1 MTLSS
6 HLVRR
11 LSFLTCAA
19 FLAGL
24 LLAPGT
30 ATAQGDAPAP
40 SVAAPGSSVWS
51 ATMTV
56 GNNRGLLGYT
66 TFSERAV
73 GSLSSNSF
81 SWRGGSYTVTNI
93 AYNQS
98 RGSAGTWDVL
108 IDVWPPLQDGI
119 ECLTL
124 RLGDQWLNLADA
136 RGNSRQ
142 FFWYEVDLD
151 WRFRDEIAVSLR
163 EFPKGFEAR
172 SFDGYGNNRFE
183 PELGMA
189 NTQLLRLSGVSF
201 AYGMTREPEP
211 DLPDP
216 RLISNIVSVQSEPM
230 LNTAQAT
237 DMVWQWGQFLDHDIS
252 LTPEASPGE
261 TLRIAIPRGD
271 PVFDPFNSGIRT
283 MAFNRSAVDPDTGTA
298 PDNPREQV
306 NVITAFIDASNVY
319 GSDDSRARALRTN
332 DGTGKLKTSSGG
344 LLPYNENRLANDNG
358 NSRQVQSLFLAG
370 DIRVNEQVGLTAL
383 HTLFVRE
390 HNRLADLMAPEE
402 SGMTGQEIY
411 ELARKIVGAQ
421 MQVITYNEFLP
432 LLLGPDAIGPYEGY
446 NPAVDPSI
454 ANEFSTGAYRFG
466 HTMLSPSLL
475 LIDDAGTEQEMP
487 LRSAFFN
494 PSLMADQGISRVLRG
509 LTTQQAQRIDARLV
523 DNVRNLLFGAP
534 GGPGRD
540 LAALNIQRGR
550 DHGLPDYN
558 SVRMAYSLQPA
569 TTFADVCPDPV
580 ARQELERAYGELRY
594 LDLWTGG
601 LAEDHLPG
609 AMLGET
615 FHTIITDQFRR
626 LRDGDRYWFE
636 NDPYFLANPTLL
648 AEVRATT
655 LADVIRRNTP
665 IRDEIPDNVF
675 GGPPPPVTVAIEL
688 GPAWTSLDWPGADGV
703 TLSDALREGE
713 LLDNVIAIYQW
724 DEASQTWLGFFPGT
738 QSAPGLN
745 TLTTLRQGGTY
756 WVATT
761 EPVTWTVTLP
771 SQEPTVTAASGAT
784 AP

>member
-11 LSFLTCAA
+11 LSFLTCAT

-51 ATMTV
+51 ATITV

-108 IDVWPPLQDGI
+108 IDVWPPLQAGI

-163 EFPKGFEAR
+163 EFHRGFEAR

-189 NTQLLRLSGVSF
+189 PTPLLRLSGVSF

-261 TLRIAIPRGD
+261 TLRIPIPRGD

-332 DGTGKLKTSSGG
+332 DGTGKLKTSGGG
-344 LLPYNENRLANDNG
+344 LLPYNEDRLANDNG

-390 HNRLADLMAPEE
+390 HNRLADFMAPEQ

-466 HTMLSPSLL
+466 HTMLSASLL
-475 LIDDAGTEQEMP
+475 LIDDGGTEQEMP
-487 LRSAFFN
+487 LLSAFFN

-550 DHGLPDYN
+550 DHGLPGLHQ
-558 SVRMAYSLQPA
+558 RPPGLQPA
-569 TTFADVCPDPV
+569 AAPQLSPMSVRTQWRSKSSNEPT
-580 ARQELERAYGELRY
+580 
-594 LDLWTGG
+594 
-601 LAEDHLPG
+601 
-609 AMLGET
+609 
-615 FHTIITDQFRR
+615 
-626 LRDGDRYWFE
+626 
-636 NDPYFLANPTLL
+636 AN
-648 AEVRATT
+648 
-655 LADVIRRNTP
+655 
-665 IRDEIPDNVF
+665 F
-675 GGPPPPVTVAIEL
+675 
-688 GPAWTSLDWPGADGV
+688 V
-703 TLSDALREGE
+703 TLTSGREGWPRTTCLGRCLAKPSTPSSPINSGVFVME
-713 LLDNVIAIYQW
+713 TAI
-724 DEASQTWLGFFPGT
+724 
-738 QSAPGLN
+738 GLR
-745 TLTTLRQGGTY
+745 TT
-756 WVATT
+756 
-761 EPVTWTVTLP
+761 
-771 SQEPTVTAASGAT
+771 PTSWRTPLCSPRYVPPRWPMSSGAT
-784 AP
+784 PQSATKFPTTSSAARLPPSPSQSSSAQPGPHSIGPGQMQSPSRTRFARASCSTT